1 MISALGD
8 KEEVEMKEKNKA
20 MVIASDT
27 IPKNIVEAGTGT
39 SLQVLIAPV
48 SAPNFA
54 MRCFTMEPGGGIPKH
69 TNTVEHEQ
77 YVLGGRAQVGIGDE
91 VHEVKKDDVLFIPAG
106 VPHWYKVDGDEAF
119 RFLCIVPN
127 QPDKLEMVEEG

>member
-8 KEEVEMKEKNKA
+8 KEEVVMEGKNKA
-20 MVIASDT
+20 MVVASDT

-54 MRCFTMEPGGGIPKH
+54 MRCFTMEPGGGVPKH

-77 YVLGGRAQVGIGDE
+77 YVLNGQADIGTEDT
-91 VHEVKKDDVLFIPAG
+91 VFKVKKGDVVFMPAG
-106 VPHWYKVDGDEAF
+106 KAHWYTNTGDDTFE
-119 RFLCIVPN
+119 FLCMVPN
-127 QPDKLEMVEEG
+127 EEDVVEVLE